1 MSSAG
6 WIAPSWD
13 CTGGACVDPG
23 TGNGF
28 YSSEQQC
35 IDNCNITPTWNC
47 TYSGP
52 NQGAC
57 VDPGNGTGNY
67 SDSISCEQS
76 CIRKTYNC
84 TGPGTACVDPG
95 DESGSYPTLAG
106 CLFVCG
112 ISESY
117 NCVNG
122 HCSDPGDGSGTYTSM
137 SSCISDG
144 CLPPL
149 NVTEYDNLNIK
160 IFPNPAQN
168 KIFIDGEF
176 NNINMYNGYGD
187 KVYSTENKNEINIS
201 NFKNGLYFIE
211 ISTEKSIG
219 IKKLIISK

>member
-1 MSSAG
+1 MKKSVSVG

-13 CTGGACVDPG
+13 CTGGMCWSR

-28 YSSEQQC
+28 YSSDSNALIIATLPQHG
-35 IDNCNITPTWNC
+35 TAPG
-47 TYSGP
+47 GP

-76 CIRKTYNC
+76 CIRKSYNC
-84 TGPGTACVDPG
+84 TGHFLVDPQRWK
-95 DESGSYPTLAG
+95 GSYPTLAG

-137 SSCISDG
+137 SGCINDG

-187 KVYSTENKNEINIS
+187 KVYSSENKNEINIS
-201 NFKNGLYFIE
+201 NFKMDCIL
-211 ISTEKSIG
+211 
-219 IKKLIISK
+219 